1 MLEKVAWILIIL
13 IITLVFGFAPKLFAN
28 FSAIHSKKTK
38 ILGIANALS
47 GGIFL
52 GIAFFHLLPEAGEA
66 YEAYFLENP
75 SKYSDF
81 PFSFFFAFIS
91 YSLILFIEKVAFN
104 SHSLID
110 HEHEHHEHEGDHS
123 LGDKDDEYE
132 HMKPILI
139 KAEPKIDTIKE
150 PLIKSELKKK
160 KSEHVHKFTGD
171 SVISDKCLNKI
182 YQYETQFKHDGVE
195 IHEDGCS
202 DEEEELIKNIVGNKG
217 NYMAFMQVRNIQS
230 KIIYLFKQPLSVKN
244 EKFARQQD
252 SLMKTKVLLQ
262 INHYFWLG
270 NY

>member
-1 MLEKVAWILIIL
+1 MLEKVAWLLIIL
-13 IITLVFGFAPKLFAN
+13 IITLVFGFAPKLFAG

-66 YEAYFLENP
+66 YETYFKENP
-75 SKYSDF
+75 SKHSNF

-110 HEHEHHEHEGDHS
+110 HEHEHEENEDHS
-123 LGDKDDEYE
+123 LVEKDDEYE
-132 HMKPILI
+132 QMKPILI
-139 KAEPKIDTIKE
+139 KGESKLDNIKE
-150 PLIKSELKKK
+150 PLIKVEGNKKK
-160 KSEHVHKFTGD
+160 KSEHVHKFTAD
-171 SVISDKCLNKI
+171 SAHSEKCLDKV
-182 YQYETQFKHDGVE
+182 YQYESQFKQDGVE

-230 KIIYLFKQPLSVKN
+230 NSTN
-244 EKFARQQD
+244 
-252 SLMKTKVLLQ
+252 
-262 INHYFWLG
+262 
-270 NY
+270 